1 MIIIISNSP
10 FIVTVSLVSCFVF
23 YSYMVRVCDYGFFSV
38 AFMFAFLRIPW
49 RMTAFLCTRMTQLR
63 KFHCAR
69 TPQLLHYCSTI
80 MCVLNFQEELAVWW
94 IDQPKSKSLTH
105 ALSVLYSHVT
115 LETTPYFSPLAN
127 SLEPGSSAPNKKK
140 WHASQHQV
148 CCSPSAGVQTHL
160 SINDCGVAKAT
171 PGKDNSRDTSNYVP
185 SSRIGMFPCRPLG
198 LVN

>member
-63 KFHCAR
+63 MFHCAR

-127 SLEPGSSAPNKKK
+127 SLEPGSSAPKKK
-140 WHASQHQV
+140 NDMPHSIKSAVVQARAFKPTCLSMTVGWQRRPQAKTTQGTPATMYQV
-148 CCSPSAGVQTHL
+148 LALGC
-160 SINDCGVAKAT
+160 
-171 PGKDNSRDTSNYVP
+171 
-185 SSRIGMFPCRPLG
+185 FPADL
-198 LVN
+198 